1 MIQKGDKKGIALE
14 TLAYWIIAIAIL
26 VLMIIGY
33 IILTRKGGTGF
44 EAIKNA
50 FRFFGG

>member
-1 MIQKGDKKGIALE
+1 MALE

-26 VLMIIGY
+26 ALMIIGY
-33 IILTRKGGTGF
+33 IVLTRKGGTGF

-50 FRFFGG
+50 FRFFGGG

>member
-1 MIQKGDKKGIALE
+1 MKRGKKGIALE

-33 IILTRKGGTGF
+33 LILTRKGGTGF